1 MGGPKQRRTGH
12 GYATFCAPRVFQYL
26 FNFFFPRS
34 LQPDTQSASRWQ
46 HFPPYRLRGGIFVVF
61 LLFWQST
68 NVASLPLRPT
78 TRTRSA
84 GRRSASSCS
93 YAESPNSYGVSDVL
107 VVQASAFCSVRFF
120 ALSDVHTS
128 LLWLLFYRLDT
139 TRRSPVR
146 HLTVPLSTLER
157 YLSPRSPFLSRSRA
171 KVANRSVARALAV
184 RQRGRSRA
192 NRNYR
197 TYRSHNII
205 TY

>member
-26 FNFFFPRS
+26 FNFFFRA
-34 LQPDTQSASRWQ
+34 LYNLTNTNGPDTQSASRWQ

-78 TRTRSA
+78 TRTRST
-84 GRRSASSCS
+84 GHRSASSCS

-107 VVQASAFCSVRFF
+107 VVQASAFGSVRFF

-128 LLWLLFYRLDT
+128 LVWLLFFRLDT

-171 KVANRSVARALAV
+171 
-184 RQRGRSRA
+184 
-192 NRNYR
+192 
-197 TYRSHNII
+197 
-205 TY
+205 